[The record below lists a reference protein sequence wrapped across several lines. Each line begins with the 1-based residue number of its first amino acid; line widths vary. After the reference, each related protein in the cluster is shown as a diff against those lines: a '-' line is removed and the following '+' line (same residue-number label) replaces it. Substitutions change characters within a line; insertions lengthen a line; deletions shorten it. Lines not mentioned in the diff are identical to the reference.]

1 MDAVCLFCFFN
12 LPLIKLNS
20 PFFMKKIYFILYIF
34 IGLLITVNANAQT
47 NVTSSGMSIQG
58 IARDETNA
66 AIANIDQLAL
76 VFTVYYLGTGN
87 SEQVI
92 LTKSANVKTDNFG
105 VFSYVLDID
114 QTIYGKISSQST
126 YLKVVQGSVVFSNE
140 KLQAVPYAIF
150 AQNGVPTGS
159 IMPFIGTTAPNG
171 WLLCNGTVFTD
182 DVTTASLKALLG
194 STTTPN
200 LNGMF
205 LRGTG
210 SASSGHTGPTLK
222 TVQQDDL
229 GSHLH
234 AASLPTNSAGSHNH
248 NNNSN
253 FNRVLSMDDKYTVN
267 GTDNNNSTK
276 EEPNLV
282 NSKTIGY
289 DGDHTHTASGNTNNT
304 GGTET
309 RPINYG
315 VNYIIKI

>member
-1 MDAVCLFCFFN
+1 
-12 LPLIKLNS
+12 
-20 PFFMKKIYFILYIF
+20 MKKIYSILYIF
-34 IGLLITVNANAQT
+34 IGLFIIANVNAQT

-58 IARDETNA
+58 IARDENNA

-76 VFTVYYLGTGN
+76 VFTVYYLN
-87 SEQVI
+87 SANAEVLI
-92 LTKSANVKTDNFG
+92 LTKSTNVKTDNFG

-114 QTIYGKISSQST
+114 QSQYGLISSQSA

-182 DVTTASLKALLG
+182 DVTTAKLKALLG

-205 LRGTG
+205 LRGAGTASTG
-210 SASSGHTGPTLK
+210 QTGPTLK

-229 GSHLH
+229 KAHLH
-234 AASLPTNSAGSHNH
+234 GVNLTTSNTGAHTHTTGFGNDDYNGNGGNNLNGLENDISGPDNRTLTTSSNGNH
-248 NNNSN
+248 TH
-253 FNRVLSMDDKYTVN
+253 TVN
-267 GTDNNNSTK
+267 GDTNS
-276 EEPNLV
+276 
-282 NSKTIGY
+282 
-289 DGDHTHTASGNTNNT
+289 T

-309 RPINYG
+309 RPVNYG

>member
-1 MDAVCLFCFFN
+1 
-12 LPLIKLNS
+12 
-20 PFFMKKIYFILYIF
+20 MKKIYLTLFAFVAIIF
-34 IGLLITVNANAQT
+34 TTNVTAQT

-87 SEQVI
+87 SEQLI
-92 LTKSANVKTDNFG
+92 LTKTANVRTDNFG

-114 QTIYGKISSQST
+114 QLQYNQISTQSA

-159 IMPFIGTTAPNG
+159 IMPFIGTIAPNG
-171 WLLCNGTVFTD
+171 WLLCNGIAIPSGAYYD
-182 DVTTASLKALLG
+182 NLKALAG
-194 STTTPN
+194 TNTPD
-200 LNGMF
+200 LRAMF
-205 LRGTG
+205 LRGAG
-210 SASSGHTGPTLK
+210 SQTAYPDKVGPAIK
-222 TVQQDDL
+222 VVQQDDIEA
-229 GSHLH
+229 HLH
-234 AASLPTNSAGSHNH
+234 TVALTTNSAGAHYHFLNRRS
-248 NNNSN
+248 NSDSGAYDPGDSN
-253 FNRVLSMDDKYTVN
+253 I
-267 GTDNNNSTK
+267 K
-276 EEPNLV
+276 EESGVTTNRAI
-282 NSKTIGY
+282 IGKFSTL
-289 DGDHTHTASGNTNNT
+289 DAGNHTHNINGNTANT

>member
-1 MDAVCLFCFFN
+1 
-12 LPLIKLNS
+12 
-20 PFFMKKIYFILYIF
+20 MKKIYSILYIF
-34 IGLLITVNANAQT
+34 IGLFIISNANAQT

-58 IARDETNA
+58 IARDENNA

-76 VFTVYYLGTGN
+76 VFTVYYLN
-87 SEQVI
+87 SANAEQLI

-114 QTIYGKISSQST
+114 QSQYGLISSQSA

-182 DVTTASLKALLG
+182 DVTTAKLKALLG

-205 LRGTG
+205 LRGAGTASTG
-210 SASSGHTGPTLK
+210 QTGPTLK

-229 GSHLH
+229 KAHLH
-234 AASLPTNSAGSHNH
+234 GVNLTTSNTGAHTHTTGFGNDDYNGNGGNNLNGLENDISGPDNRTLTTSSNGNH
-248 NNNSN
+248 TH
-253 FNRVLSMDDKYTVN
+253 TVN
-267 GTDNNNSTK
+267 GDTNS
-276 EEPNLV
+276 
-282 NSKTIGY
+282 
-289 DGDHTHTASGNTNNT
+289 T

-309 RPINYG
+309 RPVNYG

>member
-1 MDAVCLFCFFN
+1 
-12 LPLIKLNS
+12 
-20 PFFMKKIYFILYIF
+20 MKKIYLTLFAFIAIVL
-34 IGLLITVNANAQT
+34 TTNVNAQT

-171 WLLCNGTVFTD
+171 WLLCNGSSFASL
-182 DVTTASLKALLG
+182 DVVITANLKALLG
-194 STTTPN
+194 GSTNTPD
-200 LNGMF
+200 LKGIF
-205 LRGTG
+205 LRGIG
-210 SASSGHTGPTLK
+210 RQCNAYGCYEGPELK
-222 TVQQDDL
+222 AIQQDDL
-229 GSHLH
+229 KSHLH

-248 NNNSN
+248 NDNSN
-253 FNRVLSMDDKYTVN
+253 FNRVLSMDGKYTVG
-267 GTDNNNSTK
+267 GTDNNNGSG
-276 EEPNLV
+276 EEVNLV

-289 DGDHTHTASGNTNNT
+289 DGAHTHTASGNTNNT

>member
-1 MDAVCLFCFFN
+1 
-12 LPLIKLNS
+12 
-20 PFFMKKIYFILYIF
+20 MKKIYLTLFAFIAIIL
-34 IGLLITVNANAQT
+34 TTNVNAQT
-47 NVTSSGMSIQG
+47 NITSSGMSIQG

-92 LTKSANVKTDNFG
+92 LTKTANVKTDNFG
-105 VFSYVLDID
+105 VFSYVLDIN
-114 QTIYGKISSQST
+114 QTQYALLSSQSA

-159 IMPFIGTTAPNG
+159 IMPFIGTIAPNG
-171 WLLCNGTVFTD
+171 WLLCNGSVFTD

-194 STTTPN
+194 STTTPD
-200 LNGMF
+200 LRAMF
-205 LRGTG
+205 LRG
-210 SASSGHTGPTLK
+210 ADSGNEHSGPTLK
-222 TVQQDDL
+222 TVQQDDMK
-229 GSHLH
+229 SHLH
-234 AASLPTNSAGSHNH
+234 NVNLNTNTTGQHDHNTTFANDDYNNSGGPSPGTGLLKDAPFSSTTSHTLLTSTDGQHNH
-248 NNNSN
+248 N
-253 FNRVLSMDDKYTVN
+253 
-267 GTDNNNSTK
+267 
-276 EEPNLV
+276 
-282 NSKTIGY
+282 I
-289 DGDHTHTASGNTNNT
+289 SGNTAAT